1 MLLVDVHGG
10 DDESDENREGKTQE
24 AAPPGAV
31 SSPPKQSN
39 SNSVWFVLQPEPN
52 QPSTLKRVCY
62 HNNSNLS
69 SLHKSY
75 KFDSDPPIGG
85 KKITVRNEV
94 ILS

>member
-39 SNSVWFVLQPEPN
+39 SNSVWFVL
-52 QPSTLKRVCY
+52 
-62 HNNSNLS
+62 
-69 SLHKSY
+69 
-75 KFDSDPPIGG
+75 
-85 KKITVRNEV
+85 
-94 ILS
+94 